1 MKKLREFLFA
11 KKENGSSELPTTLLL
26 LPLSIFLLF
35 ALIDVSFYMITR
47 AQVQNVLNDGVRQL
61 ALYGGNSAT
70 LPLNNSGKDVNQI
83 IRDRLYADGECTLSN
98 CLAPPVVTCTPAV
111 ATTVGQQVSCTL
123 TYSYKPVVADVF
135 FGFTAAI
142 TQPPYT
148 LTSVSISETSF

>member
-1 MKKLREFLFA
+1 MNKLRKFLLA

-47 AQVQNVLNDGVRQL
+47 AQVQNVLNDGVRQV

-70 LPLNNSGKDVNQI
+70 LPLNTTGKDVNVLIQE
-83 IRDRLYADGECTLSN
+83 RLYSNGKCTLSN
-98 CLAPPVVTCTPAV
+98 CVAPPKVTCTPAV

-123 TYSYKPVVADVF
+123 TYEYKPVVSDVF

-142 TQPPYT
+142 TKPPYT
-148 LTSVSISETSF
+148 ITSVSISETSF